1 MICMS
6 GLKLGEPILRSSF
19 WSRITRRKRHD
30 WKVTKMDLAKSDP
43 ERPYAKLDRLGGNS
57 IRNNFGLN

>member
-1 MICMS
+1 M
-6 GLKLGEPILRSSF
+6 GEPILRSSF

-43 ERPYAKLDRLGGNS
+43 ERPYAKLARLTKSSELGDDS
-57 IRNNFGLN
+57 I

>member
-1 MICMS
+1 MS
-6 GLKLGEPILRSSF
+6 GLKLGDPILRSSF